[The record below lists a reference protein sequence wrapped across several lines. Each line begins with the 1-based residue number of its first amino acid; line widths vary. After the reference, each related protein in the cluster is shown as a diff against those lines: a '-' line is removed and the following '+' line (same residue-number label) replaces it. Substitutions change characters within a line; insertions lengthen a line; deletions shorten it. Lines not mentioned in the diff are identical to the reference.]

1 MKLSRWILAGL
12 LALAAC
18 SLPSTATIHGV
29 TPISPELGFS
39 GWTDRRTTVETIQPT
54 FRWEPVDERDA
65 RYDLIIYESHGRYAA
80 VGREV
85 YYREGLAE
93 PEHTLE
99 VPLQPNR
106 EYYWSVRV
114 RRGEEVSEWSRFDY
128 TYRPGT
134 WGEREEE
141 YPFFLFRTPSK

>member
-18 SLPSTATIHGV
+18 CPTATIHGV
-29 TPISPELGFS
+29 TPISPEHGFP
-39 GWTDRRTTVETIQPT
+39 GAADHPTTVETIQPT

-65 RYDLIIYESHGRYAA
+65 RYDLIIYESHGVYAA

-85 YYREGLAE
+85 YYREGLTD

-106 EYYWSVRV
+106 EYHWSVRV

-128 TYRPGT
+128 TSVPYRGVT
-134 WGEREEE
+134 YTEE
-141 YPFFLFRTPSK
+141 YPFFWFRTPSK